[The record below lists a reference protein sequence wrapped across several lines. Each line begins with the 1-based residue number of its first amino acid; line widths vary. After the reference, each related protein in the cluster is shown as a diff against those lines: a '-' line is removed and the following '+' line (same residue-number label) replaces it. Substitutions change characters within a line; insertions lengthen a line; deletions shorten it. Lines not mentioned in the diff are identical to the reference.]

1 MVIKSFRG
9 AKDLFGFDE
18 AVSILVGPNGSG
30 KSSLLL
36 DLAKHSRHRRDV
48 TIICNTPHD
57 RFVGLRNVKRIS
69 AGRSDQS
76 PSKVVKRAVADSL
89 GETGS
94 EYYQISAILDHC
106 GYKARFGFA
115 IEFARKPKL
124 MPDELSRAILEYLDH
139 NRWARRLNLPDKN
152 QVVEMAVS
160 YLRRYERGEEIWI
173 DAGSSAYEFSR
184 TREFASV
191 LQLETIF
198 RRLGVIRGIRVLLQ
212 RKSDGVE
219 IDMEHASSGQLA
231 LISSMLFLVTNVGRD
246 PLIIIDEPE
255 NSLHPSWQRDYVEKI
270 LVAMN
275 FRNASVII
283 ATHAPLVV
291 TGALAS
297 SPDLVS
303 IFEVRDGTPKRL
315 DMDAA
320 HILPNS
326 IEAVLWRAFE
336 VITPANHFV
345 SERIVDEISL
355 FEKGKVPKDQVLS
368 LIERMETESFDERQ
382 KSFFEAV
389 RGLVSKIETKLA
401 ERPSDDE

>member
-1 MVIKSFRG
+1 
-9 AKDLFGFDE
+9 
-18 AVSILVGPNGSG
+18 
-30 KSSLLL
+30 
-36 DLAKHSRHRRDV
+36 
-48 TIICNTPHD
+48 
-57 RFVGLRNVKRIS
+57 
-69 AGRSDQS
+69 
-76 PSKVVKRAVADSL
+76 
-89 GETGS
+89 
-94 EYYQISAILDHC
+94 
-106 GYKARFGFA
+106 
-115 IEFARKPKL
+115 
-124 MPDELSRAILEYLDH
+124 
-139 NRWARRLNLPDKN
+139 
-152 QVVEMAVS
+152 MAVS

-191 LQLETIF
+191 LQLETIL

-275 FRNASVII
+275 FRNANVII

-368 LIERMETESFDERQ
+368 LIKRMEAESFDERQ

-389 RGLVSKIETKLA
+389 RGLVSKIEIKLA
-401 ERPSDDE
+401 EGPSDDE